1 MKTVVFGAA
10 GWLGRAVL
18 QNLAG
23 KHDIRAFD
31 YGPQAWEAYRDL
43 DGDWNGGEVV
53 HGDIAD
59 YPSVERAISG
69 VDCVIHTAVYFVGD
83 PNDDK
88 PFLINLKGL
97 WNVLQAAQEQGVRK
111 VVHIG
116 SCQTVHP
123 EGIFFS
129 SEVRRPDGSLYAVC
143 KRLQEEMCRQFHE
156 AFETAHR
163 GLAARLHRGFAL
175 GDRQV
180 SGTIAKRP
188 QRLGLPP
195 RFGRSLP
202 TGLGKGRSR
211 V

>member
-1 MKTVVFGAA
+1 MKAVVFGAA

-18 QNLAG
+18 QNLTG

-143 KRLQEEMCRQFHE
+143 KRLQEEMCRQIHE
-156 AFETAHR
+156 AF
-163 GLAARLHRGFAL
+163 GLPIVVLAARLHRGFAL

-180 SGTIAKRP
+180 SGTIERP